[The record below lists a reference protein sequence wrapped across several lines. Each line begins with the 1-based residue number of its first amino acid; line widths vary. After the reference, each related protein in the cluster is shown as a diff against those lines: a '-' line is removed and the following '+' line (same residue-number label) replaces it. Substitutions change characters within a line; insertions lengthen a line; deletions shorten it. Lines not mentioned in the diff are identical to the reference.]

1 MGKFVAKQL
10 LQFDYNF
17 KNRGDFLPFSGETDE
32 GVLCG
37 YRVQGSPCHTTL
49 EQSVV
54 CYTADRR
61 IDNIISQMQSKID
74 GKDKEL
80 WEAQRETQKLR
91 QQIRNAETLIGKI
104 PFELREKLLNKS
116 TMERK

>member
-1 MGKFVAKQL
+1 
-10 LQFDYNF
+10 
-17 KNRGDFLPFSGETDE
+17 
-32 GVLCG
+32 
-37 YRVQGSPCHTTL
+37 
-49 EQSVV
+49 
-54 CYTADRR
+54 
-61 IDNIISQMQSKID
+61 MQSKID